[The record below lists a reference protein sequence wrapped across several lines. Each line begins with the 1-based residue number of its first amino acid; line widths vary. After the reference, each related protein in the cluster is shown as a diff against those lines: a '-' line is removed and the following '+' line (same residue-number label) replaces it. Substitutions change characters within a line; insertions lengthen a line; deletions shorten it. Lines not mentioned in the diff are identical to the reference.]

1 MGVPGKSLGL
11 LEGSLGLLGGSLEV
25 LGGPWDA
32 IGGAW
37 GVPGRSLGFLGDP
50 WGAIGSPRGCLWG
63 SLGVLKWAYKNI
75 EKPLFFLCFE
85 HLEVLGRALEILLEP
100 WELLWG
106 ALGGSE
112 ASLGAP

>member
-1 MGVPGKSLGL
+1 MPLGVPGAS
-11 LEGSLGLLGGSLEV
+11 
-25 LGGPWDA
+25 LGGPW
-32 IGGAW
+32 
-37 GVPGRSLGFLGDP
+37 GFLGDP
-50 WGAIGSPRGCLWG
+50 WGAIGGPRGCLWG
-63 SLGVLKWAYKNI
+63 SLGVLEWAYKNI